1 MFQGKYEYKNA
12 LKAKEKDRQEYFSDE
27 LNDALICKDLNSFW
41 KTWHSTFSKT
51 KASSVIDGVCDASRL
66 LRISLMFLKTR
77 VYLTLLINI
86 VLLKTCSII
95 TGLITGVIC
104 RKIFMLM

>member
-27 LNDALICKDLNSFW
+27 LNDALICKDLNSIW
-41 KTWHSTFSKT
+41 ITWLLM
-51 KASSVIDGVCDASRL
+51 AYVVPAEL

-86 VLLKTCSII
+86 VLLKTSSII
-95 TGLITGVIC
+95 TDLITSVIC
-104 RKIFMLM
+104 RKNFMLM